1 MHFVIPPI
9 ETRSIEKIFKF
20 TFIKTGDTEMK
31 ISTVLMTSFA
41 ALTIG
46 VANADDN
53 LYQSL
58 DANQDQQLSKEEAS
72 IMPGVIKV
80 WDQLD
85 VDKNDQLSAE
95 EFSKYEEIKLLSQ
108 TTPKG

>member
-1 MHFVIPPI
+1 
-9 ETRSIEKIFKF
+9 
-20 TFIKTGDTEMK
+20 MK
-31 ISTVLMTSFA
+31 ISTLLIASFA
-41 ALTIG
+41 TMTIG
-46 VANADDN
+46 AANADDN
-53 LYQSL
+53 LYISL

-85 VDKNDQLSAE
+85 ADKNDQLSAE
-95 EFSKYEEIKLLSQ
+95 EFSKYEEIKLLSK

>member
-1 MHFVIPPI
+1 
-9 ETRSIEKIFKF
+9 
-20 TFIKTGDTEMK
+20 MK
-31 ISTVLMTSFA
+31 ISTLLITAFTTMTITA
-41 ALTIG
+41 
-46 VANADDN
+46 ANADNN
-53 LYQSL
+53 LYLSL

-95 EFSKYEEIKLLSQ
+95 EFSKYEEIKLLSKS
-108 TTPKG
+108 TPKG

>member
-1 MHFVIPPI
+1 
-9 ETRSIEKIFKF
+9 
-20 TFIKTGDTEMK
+20 MK
-31 ISTVLMTSFA
+31 ISTLLIASFA
-41 ALTIG
+41 AMTIG
-46 VANADDN
+46 AANADDN
-53 LYQSL
+53 LYISL

-85 VDKNDQLSAE
+85 ADKNNQLSAE
-95 EFSKYEEIKLLSQ
+95 EFSKYEEIKLLSK